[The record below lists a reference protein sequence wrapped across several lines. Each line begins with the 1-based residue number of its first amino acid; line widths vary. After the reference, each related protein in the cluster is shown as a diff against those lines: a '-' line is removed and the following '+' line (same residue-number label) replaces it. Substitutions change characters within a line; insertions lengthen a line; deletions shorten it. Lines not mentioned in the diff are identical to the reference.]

1 MSGWRNT
8 KAATL
13 VLTPRSMPHAQF
25 YWLLVTLS
33 IAWGIKMKNLLKKFF
48 AKATTETPAGQ
59 SAGTSRDVRIATCA
73 LLLEMANIDGEFS
86 ELEKDSIVEVL
97 RNNYQLSAE
106 HAATL
111 MKAAEDELEK
121 SIDLWQFARL
131 INENYSTE
139 EKIKVIETVWQVIYT
154 DGILDKHEDYLVH
167 TLAKLL
173 RLSHKQLIDAK
184 LEVLYSGLQE

>member
-1 MSGWRNT
+1 
-8 KAATL
+8 
-13 VLTPRSMPHAQF
+13 
-25 YWLLVTLS
+25 
-33 IAWGIKMKNLLKKFF
+33 MKNLLKKVF
-48 AKATTETPAGQ
+48 AKTTNEASVDKKVQ
-59 SAGTSRDVRIATCA
+59 TSHDVRIATCA

-86 ELEKDSIVEVL
+86 ELEKESIVEGL
-97 RNNYQLSAE
+97 INNYQLSAE
-106 HAATL
+106 HAAAL

-121 SIDLWQFARL
+121 SIDLWQFAKL

-167 TLAKLL
+167 KLAKLL

-184 LEVLYSGLQE
+184 LKVLY